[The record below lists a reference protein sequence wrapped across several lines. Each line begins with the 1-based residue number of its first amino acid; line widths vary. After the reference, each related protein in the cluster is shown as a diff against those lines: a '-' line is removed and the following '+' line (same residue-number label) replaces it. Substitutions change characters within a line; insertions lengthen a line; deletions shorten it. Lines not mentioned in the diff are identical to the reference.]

1 MSAQSTGRARRPVAP
16 DRPTA
21 HARLHFVVTAGPT
34 REHLDPVRFLSNPST
49 GRMGFA
55 VARAARAA
63 GHDVTLVAGP
73 VSLKTPK
80 GVDRVDV
87 VSARDMLAAVLGA
100 LKVQE
105 LKVEG
110 SRPSNQTIKQSN
122 ESKNQPVVLV
132 MTAAVADWRPADC
145 APQKLK
151 KGEMSGTLQ
160 LVRNPDIL
168 KTINERLGH
177 VCGASSP
184 RRAPTRDAS
193 DTSCPPSRSLVRIGF
208 AAETGAP
215 VAEAARKC
223 REKGLD
229 LVVGNDVTAK
239 GCGFGTTTNRVTF
252 VHPDGA
258 AEPLPLMS
266 KDAVARRI
274 VRFAE
279 RMAALR
285 IST

>member
-1 MSAQSTGRARRPVAP
+1 
-16 DRPTA
+16 
-21 HARLHFVVTAGPT
+21 
-34 REHLDPVRFLSNPST
+34 
-49 GRMGFA
+49 MGFA

-63 GHDVTLVAGP
+63 GHDVTLIAGP

-80 GVDRVDV
+80 GVERVDV
-87 VSARDMLAAVLGA
+87 VSARDMLAAVLEA
-100 LKVQE
+100 LN
-105 LKVEG
+105 VEG
-110 SRPSNQTIKQSN
+110 
-122 ESKNQPVVLV
+122 PVVLV

-145 APQKLK
+145 ATKKLK
-151 KGEMSGTLQ
+151 KGEMSGTLK

-168 KTINERLGH
+168 KTINERLGN

-184 RRAPTRDAS
+184 RRTPMRDAS
-193 DTSCPPSRSLVRIGF
+193 DTSCPASCSLVRIGF

-252 VHPDGA
+252 VHPDGT

-279 RMAALR
+279 RTAALHV
-285 IST
+285 ST

>member
-16 DRPTA
+16 NRPTA
-21 HARLHFVVTAGPT
+21 HARLHVVVTAGPT

-63 GHDVTLVAGP
+63 GHDVTLIAGP

-80 GVDRVDV
+80 GVERVDV
-87 VSARDMLAAVLGA
+87 VSARDMLAAVLEA
-100 LKVQE
+100 LN
-105 LKVEG
+105 VEG
-110 SRPSNQTIKQSN
+110 
-122 ESKNQPVVLV
+122 PVVLV

-145 APQKLK
+145 ATKKLK
-151 KGEMSGTLQ
+151 KGEMSGTLK

-168 KTINERLGH
+168 RTINERLGNA
-177 VCGASSP
+177 CGASSP

-193 DTSCPPSRSLVRIGF
+193 DTTCPAARSLVRIGF
-208 AAETGAP
+208 AAETGEP

-252 VHPDGA
+252 VHPDGT

-279 RMAALR
+279 RTAALHV
-285 IST
+285 ST